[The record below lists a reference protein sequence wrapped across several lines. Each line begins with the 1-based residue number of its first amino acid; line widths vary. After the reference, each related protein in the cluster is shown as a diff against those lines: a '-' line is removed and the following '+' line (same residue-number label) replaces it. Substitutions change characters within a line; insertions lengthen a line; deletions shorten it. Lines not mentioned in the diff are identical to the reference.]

1 MKLLRVNNGSN
12 LTTFWT
18 NNFGDLKIKPNSQ
31 IALQNISMALENTYI
46 INAANDTFTVQ
57 AEQEHFPP
65 PHALT
70 GVRATVKIPHG
81 EYKSFESLLS
91 ITEYQLN
98 ASMTG
103 GFADTAQRGL
113 QWLVNYDT
121 TDSKKV
127 AIRYA
132 QTDAVLLGATQK
144 L

>member
-46 INAANDTFTVQ
+46 INATNDSFTVQ
-57 AEQEHFPP
+57 AVQQHHLPP
-65 PHALT
+65 SDLDD
-70 GVRATVKIPHG
+70 GGRAKVKIPHG

-91 ITEYQLN
+91 ITDYQIN

-103 GFADTAQRGL
+103 GLANTSQRGL

-121 TDSKKV
+121 TDSKK
-127 AIRYA
+127 
-132 QTDAVLLGATQK
+132 LLLDMLK
-144 L
+144 LMQLS